1 MTSEL
6 WAQLVGGIGFF
17 ILVSCTLWG
26 IWWRIEGKVDKA
38 KTEASGMAAAANAL
52 ATLTRQEL
60 ADHKLHTAETYVTKA
75 GMQEQ
80 TAQIMRAIEG
90 VGNRI
95 DSLGERLDRMYENQP
110 RQSRAARN

>member
-1 MTSEL
+1 MTGAEVM
-6 WAQLVGGIGFF
+6 AAVGFF
-17 ILVSCTLWG
+17 VMLFGALSG
-26 IWWRIEGKVDKA
+26 IWWRIEGRVDKA

-95 DSLGERLDRMYENQP
+95 DGLGERLDRLYE
-110 RQSRAARN
+110 ARPAGRSG

>member
-1 MTSEL
+1 MTAEL

-17 ILVSCTLWG
+17 ILVSGTLWG
-26 IWWRIEGKVDKA
+26 IWWRIEGRVEKA
-38 KTEASGMAAAANAL
+38 KTEASGMASAANAL
-52 ATLTRQEL
+52 AALTRQEL

-95 DSLGERLDRMYENQP
+95 DGLGERLDRLYEARP
-110 RQSRAARN
+110 AGRRQS

>member
-1 MTSEL
+1 MTAEL

-17 ILVSCTLWG
+17 ILVSGTLWG

-38 KTEASGMAAAANAL
+38 KAEAATVASSASAL
-52 ATLTRQEL
+52 AALARQEL
-60 ADHKLHTAETYVTKA
+60 AEHRLHCAEVFATKQ

-80 TAQIMRAIEG
+80 TGQIMRAIES

-95 DSLGERLDRMYENQP
+95 DGLNERLDRMYENP
-110 RQSRAARN
+110 PARRAARA

>member
-17 ILVSCTLWG
+17 ILVSGALWG
-26 IWWRIEGKVDKA
+26 IWWRIEGRVDKA

-75 GMQEQ
+75 GMSEQ
-80 TAQIMRAIEG
+80 TAQIMKALDS
-90 VGNRI
+90 VGAKI
-95 DSLGERLDRMYENQP
+95 DRTNERLDSLMQP
-110 RQSRAARN
+110 RPTRRSG

>member
-1 MTSEL
+1 MTGPEIM
-6 WAQLVGGIGFF
+6 AAVGFF
-17 ILVSCTLWG
+17 VMLFGALSG
-26 IWWRIEGKVDKA
+26 IWWRIEGRVDKA

-95 DSLGERLDRMYENQP
+95 DGLNERLDRLYE
-110 RQSRAARN
+110 ARPTRRSG